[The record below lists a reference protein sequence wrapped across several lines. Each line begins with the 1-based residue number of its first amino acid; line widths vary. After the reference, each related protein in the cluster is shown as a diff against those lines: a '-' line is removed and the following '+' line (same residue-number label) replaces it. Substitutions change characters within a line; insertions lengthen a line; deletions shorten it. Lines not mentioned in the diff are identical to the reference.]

1 MAPTPLP
8 FAITPGYLARQA
20 SPTALKVYVA
30 LALRANHE
38 TGECWPSHAL
48 IAEDTGV
55 TVRTVIRALNEL
67 VSIGAIERTRRWDEA
82 GDPATNLYRLPF
94 AVNRRAGG
102 VVTDLSRGSDTD
114 VTRVVTQM
122 SHKLDPIE
130 LEARLSDK
138 NDDFHSWAEA
148 RWRKRGGG
156 PKLLEKILA
165 EDREIWEDE
174 RRRTTGGTNPSPP
187 RNQPDVCPHRAL
199 DVDGWCAACMT
210 QVTPDPV
217 DKVAP

>member
-1 MAPTPLP
+1 MPPTALP

-55 TVRTVIRALNEL
+55 SVRTVIRALNEL
-67 VSIGAIERTRRWDEA
+67 VTIGAVERTHRKGET
-82 GDPATNLYRLPF
+82 GDQTSNLYRLPF
-94 AVNRRAGG
+94 AVNRRAHPPM
-102 VVTDLSRGSDTD
+102 TDLSPPHDNGDTTP
-114 VTRVVTQM
+114 VTRM
-122 SHKLDPIE
+122 ADELDPFE
-130 LEARLSDK
+130 PERALYDK

-165 EDREIWEDE
+165 EDREVWEEE
-174 RRRTTGGTNPSPP
+174 RRRSTGGTNPSPP
-187 RNQPDVCPHRAL
+187 RNQPDVCRHRAL
-199 DVDGWCAACMT
+199 DIEGWCAACMT
-210 QVTPDPV
+210 QVKVIEHV
-217 DKVAP
+217 D